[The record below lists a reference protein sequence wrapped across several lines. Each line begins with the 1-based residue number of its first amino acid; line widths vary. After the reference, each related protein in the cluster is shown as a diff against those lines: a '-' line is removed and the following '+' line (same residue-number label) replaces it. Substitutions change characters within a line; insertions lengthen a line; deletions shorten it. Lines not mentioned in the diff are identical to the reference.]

1 MACQLDLIYSFS
13 VQMAELLPETAFERA
28 SQEARDKERLERQ
41 KLLVSLPR
49 GKPEQSILAHM
60 AEKIAVVREEAEDLL
75 LLAATVETAA
85 MRNRLVQGL
94 RSLGA
99 KNAQLLKTAL
109 VAAKEGCATA
119 QQVFIPAPTYMD
131 LDDAEAR
138 LLEKARKEQEAKKK
152 KENSKSESS
161 WKMLNDKKNTP
172 YGYGKPSFGGGYGA
186 GYGSGGLGNWA
197 LQQLL
202 SQQLGQ
208 GSESS
213 GQGKAGGAKR
223 GSAPAASGSNQH
235 DAAYVARMAAGRIQY
250 PCHGCGVHGHWK
262 KDGECNPADV
272 AAFMKKKMAEQA
284 KKDAEE
290 EEAEDSGKDTYWL
303 LFYSTFLAAC
313 RVFW

>member
-1 MACQLDLIYSFS
+1 
-13 VQMAELLPETAFERA
+13 
-28 SQEARDKERLERQ
+28 
-41 KLLVSLPR
+41 
-49 GKPEQSILAHM
+49 
-60 AEKIAVVREEAEDLL
+60 LL

-161 WKMLNDKKNTP
+161 WKMLNAKKNTP

-186 GYGSGGLGNWA
+186 GYGGGGLGNWA

-208 GSESS
+208 GSESG

-223 GSAPAASGSNQH
+223 GPAPAASGSSQH
-235 DAAYVARMAAGRIQY
+235 DAAYAARMAAGRIQY

-303 LFYSTFLAAC
+303 LFFFLFLLFPLLC
-313 RVFW
+313 SLPDFPVSLHG